1 VELPC
6 LVDAQGIQP
15 TRIGVL
21 PPQLAALCQ
30 TNINV
35 QTLTVEAALTGKREH
50 IYHAVMLDPHTA
62 SVLPLED
69 IWAMCDDLIA
79 EHQKHGLLGDF
90 APTISG
96 TGRSWAG
103 TGDRVLAHVEVGAA
117 SEKSNG
123 KIEAEIV
130 FTNPRSTAFLAR
142 LTADCVGS
150 TQVAG
155 SGHETALKVKVPANS
170 TLRKRVTFPRSREN
184 GDSFAVRLVSAS
196 PDLFTRDYVVLKRQ
210 ILSAAGKEG
219 AGFELKLAGFP
230 AVQGNIAVQKEVIAL
245 RLVVDDTKI
254 TPSLKPWE
262 GSGVEIFFSEIHGGE
277 VCQLFLVPQPGGRT
291 VRVLNR
297 QLKPVSSIRA
307 RMGRH
312 PSGAGYEMNAEI
324 PFATAEIPR
333 GSKSFLFDTIVH
345 LTALGDAHAGGA
357 TSLSG
362 EFDSNRNSTRFVRVD
377 AGQ

>member
-1 VELPC
+1 
-6 LVDAQGIQP
+6 
-15 TRIGVL
+15 
-21 PPQLAALCQ
+21 
-30 TNINV
+30 
-35 QTLTVEAALTGKREH
+35 
-50 IYHAVMLDPHTA
+50 
-62 SVLPLED
+62 
-69 IWAMCDDLIA
+69 
-79 EHQKHGLLGDF
+79 
-90 APTISG
+90 
-96 TGRSWAG
+96 
-103 TGDRVLAHVEVGAA
+103 
-117 SEKSNG
+117 
-123 KIEAEIV
+123 
-130 FTNPRSTAFLAR
+130 
-142 LTADCVGS
+142 
-150 TQVAG
+150 
-155 SGHETALKVKVPANS
+155 
-170 TLRKRVTFPRSREN
+170 
-184 GDSFAVRLVSAS
+184 
-196 PDLFTRDYVVLKRQ
+196 
-210 ILSAAGKEG
+210 
-219 AGFELKLAGFP
+219 
-230 AVQGNIAVQKEVIAL
+230 VQKEVIAL